1 MPALALS
8 ITIASWNTRKDMED
22 CLRSLEAVRGE
33 LPFEVIVVDN
43 ASTDGTPEMIE
54 ELFPWVRLLRMP
66 KNVYFTGAHNRA
78 LSVRNAPHAFLLNS
92 DTIVHK
98 GALKTLAAYSVAHPE
113 VGIIGP
119 KLLYPDGSLQF
130 SCRRFPNPLA
140 TLFRNTFLGRMFP
153 NNKYTREYLMTD
165 WSHDQ
170 SREVDWVSG
179 AAMFVTQEAMAKVG
193 LLDPNYLM
201 FCEDVDWCYRVNKAG
216 LKVVYL
222 PQSEITHAIGRS
234 TSQAA
239 KKMLFRFH
247 ASMLRFYRVN
257 MLPDVAWPIRP
268 FAYVGA
274 AIALFLRASLFI
286 TKILIDE
293 MARRKEDKKV

>member
-119 KLLYPDGSLQF
+119 KLLNPDGSLQF